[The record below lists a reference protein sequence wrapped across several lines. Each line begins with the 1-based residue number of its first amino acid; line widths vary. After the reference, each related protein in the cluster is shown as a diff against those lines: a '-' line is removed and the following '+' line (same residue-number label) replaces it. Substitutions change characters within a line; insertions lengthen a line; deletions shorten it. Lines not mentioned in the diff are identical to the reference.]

1 VFKVDITW
9 VRLVALLCFV
19 VGGLFTG
26 PAVAATLE
34 DVKARGFVRCGVN
47 TGLPGFSN
55 PDRDGIYTGLDVDY
69 CRGLAAAIFNDG
81 AAVEFVPLSASKRFD
96 ALVGDQIDVLARN
109 TTWTMS
115 RDTAFG
121 EYVGVSYYDG
131 QGFMVRRNLGI
142 NSATELNGQRICV
155 LNGTTTEL
163 NAVDYFTTNRMQ
175 VQYVKFETNSDLV
188 AAYDAERCD
197 VYTTD
202 RSGLAALQL
211 NLRKPSAHKIL
222 PEIVSKEPL
231 GPVVR
236 QNDPVWADIARWTLN
251 CWINAEEM
259 GVDRGNVNSQLRSK
273 VPSVLRLLGRE
284 GSFGDRLGLTNS
296 WCYNMIAVVGN
307 YGEAYDRNVGPETPL
322 KLQRGVNAL
331 WTNGGLMYA
340 PPIR

>member
-1 VFKVDITW
+1 MSSLSRIA
-9 VRLVALLCFV
+9 VRTAQALLLCCGTLVALQTQA
-19 VGGLFTG
+19 G
-26 PAVAATLE
+26 TLE

-55 PDRDGIYTGLDVDY
+55 PDEDGIYTGLDVDY

-81 AAVEFVPLSASKRFD
+81 EAVEYIPLSASKRFE
-96 ALVGDQIDVLARN
+96 ALVGGEIDVLARN

-131 QGFMVRRNLGI
+131 QGFMVRRKLGV

-163 NAVDYFTTNRMQ
+163 NAVDYFSTNRMQ
-175 VQYVKFETNSDLV
+175 VRYVKFETNSELV
-188 AAYDAERCD
+188 EAYDSGRCD

-211 NLRKPSAHKIL
+211 NLEKPSAHKIL

-236 QNDPVWADIARWTLN
+236 QGDPVWEDIARWTLN

-259 GVDRGNVNSQLRSK
+259 GVGRRNVNGLLKSK
-273 VPSVLRLLGRE
+273 VPSIRRLLGRE
-284 GSFGDRLGLTNS
+284 GDFGKALGLSNS
-296 WCYNMIAVVGN
+296 WCYNMVAIVGN
-307 YGEAYDRNVGPETPL
+307 YGEAYDRNVGPDTPL

-331 WTNGGLMYA
+331 WTNGGLLYA